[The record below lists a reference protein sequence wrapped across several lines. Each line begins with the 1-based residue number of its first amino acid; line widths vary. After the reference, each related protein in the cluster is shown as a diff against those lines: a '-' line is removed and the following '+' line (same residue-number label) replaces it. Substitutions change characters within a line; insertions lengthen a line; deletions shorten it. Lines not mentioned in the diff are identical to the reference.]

1 MDPEENSLYYQSF
14 SASYKLEN
22 SAPSLCSCDYCLNI
36 NPELEKQKNT
46 KEEIHCKKLMCRTL
60 GSIVQTDVTVPVFAQ
75 IPEMELL
82 DGDKKLIKKKLGDKE
97 NSKEALVLTDNF
109 YDLWQSE
116 KFRAK
121 AFEKDNDKLE
131 TRIKYLEQKLEKE
144 TQQQIKISLEWRKT
158 VVNLIHENKKLK
170 LVIESLHRQE
180 ESNENT

>member
-1 MDPEENSLYYQSF
+1 MDNVEDNSLYYQSF

-22 SAPSLCSCDYCLNI
+22 TAPSLCSCDYCLNI
-36 NPELEKQKNT
+36 NPELDKLKNAN
-46 KEEIHCKKLMCRTL
+46 EDMHCKKLICRTL
-60 GSIVQTDVTVPVFAQ
+60 SSVDQTDVTVPVLPL

-82 DGDKKLIKKKLGDKE
+82 DEDKKLIQKKLGNKE
-97 NSKEALVLTDNF
+97 NYKEALVLPDNF

-121 AFEKDNDKLE
+121 AFEKDNEKLE
-131 TRIKYLEQKLEKE
+131 KRIKHLEQKLDKE

-180 ESNENT
+180 SENK